1 MPTSESESRK
11 KARAKYSQKNARIS
25 IDINNDVNIYMVEYC
40 KKKEIT
46 KKKFLEDAIMEY
58 LDRH

>member
-1 MPTSESESRK
+1 MPTSESQK
-11 KARAKYSQKNARIS
+11 RANEKYSKSNATVNTKIS
-25 IDINNDVNIYMVEYC
+25 KDVNTQIEEYC
-40 KKKEIT
+40 KQYNIT